1 MGTDPA
7 AAEAARAALL
17 RVRPPGH
24 VPHRRRVP
32 ARAGDGDVLEAGAD
46 LPVQAS
52 AAVGQAGLDAGP
64 GPGVDSWAMG
74 MEVNMTISLRTF
86 VPISNDCAQPPR
98 WLTLPGRF
106 YVVARAHAA

>member
-1 MGTDPA
+1 
-7 AAEAARAALL
+7 
-17 RVRPPGH
+17 
-24 VPHRRRVP
+24 
-32 ARAGDGDVLEAGAD
+32 
-46 LPVQAS
+46 
-52 AAVGQAGLDAGP
+52 
-64 GPGVDSWAMG
+64 MG